1 MLSGNPHTFA
11 IWCDAVESWSTPAFA
26 NGCLGYFMGGRLV
39 WSSNSTLGVD
49 LSMLSRL
56 HCMRN
61 AVEDADL
68 FHLSSQDA
76 YRELCNRAFPSLD
89 SDAEN
94 NDFKHLVSAES
105 LSDEGNYIFLVEYAE
120 SAKLVYGLKEDSRG
134 ADQVVLA
141 RGEFQ
146 SVVRDVLAKCPR
158 EFNAGGF

>member
-26 NGCLGYFMGGRLV
+26 NGCLGYFMGGKLV

-61 AVEDADL
+61 TVEDADL
-68 FHLSSQDA
+68 FHISPEDA
-76 YRELCNRAFPSLD
+76 YRELCNRAFPSMD
-89 SDAEN
+89 SDAES
-94 NDFKHLVSAES
+94 NDFTHLVSAES
-105 LSDEGNYIFLVEYAE
+105 LSDEGYYIFLVEYDE
-120 SAKLVYGLKEDSRG
+120 SAKLIYGFKENSREAG
-134 ADQVVLA
+134 EVVLV

-146 SVVRDVLAKCPR
+146 SVVRDVLAKSPKD
-158 EFNAGGF
+158 FNAGSL